1 MGVKAWAPFAV
12 VCAVAL
18 GRALT
23 AGAPGQAP
31 ESDDALLRQAFRV
44 VASEESSM
52 RRGGAKTFP
61 TDPWSRDDDFHKQEA
76 QKARDWGGAHHV
88 RVEDM
93 FFAIDEGI
101 RSRWPHDNPSLLVTT
116 TPPCRPRAIY

>member
-1 MGVKAWAPFAV
+1 MKAWAPFAV

-23 AGAPGQAP
+23 ARAPEQAP
-31 ESDDALLRQAFRV
+31 ESDDALLRQVFRV
-44 VASEESSM
+44 VASEENTM
-52 RRGGAKTFP
+52 RHEGAKTFP

-76 QKARDWGGAHHV
+76 RKARDWGGAHHV
-88 RVEDM
+88 RTEDV

-101 RSRWPHDNPSLLVTT
+101 RARWPHTNPGPLVAT

>member
-1 MGVKAWAPFAV
+1 MKAWAPFAV

-23 AGAPGQAP
+23 AAAPEQAP
-31 ESDDALLRQAFRV
+31 ESDDALLHQAFRV
-44 VASEESSM
+44 VASEETVM
-52 RRGGAKTFP
+52 RHDGAKTFP

-76 QKARDWGGAHHV
+76 RKAREWGGSHHV
-88 RVEDM
+88 RANDM

-101 RSRWPHDNPSLLVTT
+101 RAHWSHGNWAPLVTT